1 MMKENKEKAVSP
13 VIGVM
18 LMLVVVIIIAAV
30 VSAFAGGAVSGVK
43 KVPQAT
49 ITGKFSISNGLEIIH
64 AGGDGLPAAQT
75 VFLIRDG
82 PMFGE
87 TAEKKT
93 VQALNK
99 SLIADSNGN
108 LLDKGDGSSNITAF
122 MSGDTLFISGTN
134 AACNLLQP
142 GVYTSGASS
151 LCISNTTNVGK
162 TFSLE
167 VSDTRGNLISKSDVT
182 ISP

>member
-1 MMKENKEKAVSP
+1 MKVNNESAVSP
-13 VIGVM
+13 VVGVM

-49 ITGKFSISNGLEIIH
+49 ITGKFSISNGLQIIH
-64 AGGDGLPAAQT
+64 AGGDGLATADT

-82 PMFGE
+82 SMFGQNLDQK
-87 TAEKKT
+87 TA
-93 VQALNK
+93 QILNK
-99 SLIADSNGN
+99 TLITDSNGN
-108 LLDKGDGSSNITAF
+108 LLDNGQGISNVTSF
-122 MSGDTLFISGTN
+122 MSGNTLFISGTN
-134 AACNLLQP
+134 AACQYLQP
-142 GVYTSGASS
+142 GVWAGDPDQS
-151 LCISNTTNVGK
+151 LCISNPANVGK

-167 VSDTRGNLISKSDVT
+167 VSDKSGNLISKSDVT